1 MQRKEKGMLRPFT
14 ERDCP
19 AQAGL
24 CSPSTER
31 GTQCSL
37 AHMCLRPVQV
47 LPATLAPFGLPVLA
61 AHLSPWH
68 FLPRQVWQTVP
79 RRPVEGSVFHGPA
92 VRGHTVQ
99 PVLGSTAKRGML
111 RCRRGQALYEYILA
125 FPVFA
130 LLLLFVGVFAWY
142 WWNQS
147 VAAVAIHDGV
157 RAAAVYDGTPEDG
170 LAVVEERLYAPLG
183 AITSASY
190 DGHYSIATFP
200 QFRSVYGTIDKGTS
214 VHIPFLNRSDPL
226 LFRVRAF
233 SFQRDWAFYGGPGNG
248 WD

>member
-1 MQRKEKGMLRPFT
+1 MRHIPTKLSRPVQSPMQSNTGPCATGVCRPVVHSAKNGTVRPMVHAGRDRSCCPPQRGMLR
-14 ERDCP
+14 
-19 AQAGL
+19 
-24 CSPSTER
+24 PSTER

-37 AHMCLRPVQV
+37 A
-47 LPATLAPFGLPVLA
+47 LPATLAPA
-61 AHLSPWH
+61 ASAGGASGPL
-68 FLPRQVWQTVP
+68 
-79 RRPVEGSVFHGPA
+79 GSVLDS
-92 VRGHTVQ
+92 Q
-99 PVLGSTAKRGML
+99 Q
-111 RCRRGQALYEYILA
+111 GQALYEYILA
-125 FPVFA
+125 LPIFA

-157 RAAAVYDGTPEDG
+157 RAAAVYGGSPEDG

-183 AITSASY
+183 AVASASY
-190 DGHYSIATFP
+190 DGHYSIVSSP
-200 QFRSVYGTIDKGTS
+200 QFRSVYGTIDKGAL
-214 VHIPFLNRSDPL
+214 VHITFLNRSNPL

>member
-1 MQRKEKGMLRPFT
+1 MRRKEKKMLMLHPFA

-19 AQAGL
+19 VQGSMLRRPAGRGML
-24 CSPSTER
+24 RPSTER
-31 GTQCSL
+31 G
-37 AHMCLRPVQV
+37 M
-47 LPATLAPFGLPVLA
+47 
-61 AHLSPWH
+61 
-68 FLPRQVWQTVP
+68 
-79 RRPVEGSVFHGPA
+79 FHN
-92 VRGHTVQ
+92 
-99 PVLGSTAKRGML
+99 
-111 RCRRGQALYEYILA
+111 RRGQALYEYILA

-183 AITSASY
+183 AIASASY
-190 DGHYSIATFP
+190 DGHYDIATFP
-200 QFRSVYGTIDKGTS
+200 QFRSVYGTLDKGTS
-214 VHIPFLNRSDPL
+214 AQLPFLNGANPL
-226 LFRVRAF
+226 SFRVRAF
-233 SFQRDWAFYGGPGNG
+233 SFQRDWAFHGGPGNG